1 MFKMKF
7 NFLQAKSGDR
17 NAWLPCLGE
26 WKWHRAQTWTEPVL
40 VSQDPLD
47 ESLGLQGRCS
57 DNLPVQIIYW
67 QSADC
72 WRSTRP
78 VVTIMMAAKEIHS
91 SMFET
96 RTIFVFR
103 LLFLHEWFSTAF
115 DVKVFNYFFN
125 FLSTKRT
132 RNFFSPNFLSARIT
146 VSTMTWFTMD
156 DSSIAWADETQEAI
170 VILFHSVGTGLRP
183 GLRFHTAVRRLRAR

>member
-1 MFKMKF
+1 MSGWVKMTPGT
-7 NFLQAKSGDR
+7 NLNRTGTCLSR
-17 NAWLPCLGE
+17 SAW
-26 WKWHRAQTWTEPVL
+26 WVAWVTR
-40 VSQDPLD
+40 
-47 ESLGLQGRCS
+47 SLFWQLTSS
-57 DNLPVQIIYW
+57 DHLL
-67 QSADC
+67 
-72 WRSTRP
+72 
-78 VVTIMMAAKEIHS
+78 TISRLLTQYETSCYNNDVWKEIHS

-146 VSTMTWFTMD
+146 VSTMTWFTVD